1 MLFRLR
7 QKLLM
12 YRTRTALSL
21 RVQRRSGNVIGM
33 ADGMTGVGR
42 TAAVQLPGNDWFV
55 MAGDSIVKLTW

>member
-1 MLFRLR
+1 
-7 QKLLM
+7 M
-12 YRTRTALSL
+12 YRARTAPSL

-55 MAGDSIVKLTW
+55 MAGDSIVKLMW